1 MMGLG
6 RVRLWVRALF
16 RPGAVE
22 RELSEE
28 LRHHI
33 ELEAEKNLRAG
44 LEASE
49 ARRRALLDFGGE
61 ERFKEQAREARST
74 RPLEDGIMDL
84 RYGMRQLRKHPGFT
98 VVALLSLALGIG
110 ANTAIFSVVNSVL
123 LRPLPFDEPDRILVL
138 EERYDGAS
146 TPSFS
151 PADFLD
157 LKRQVASFEA
167 VVGFRGHAMSFLGSE
182 GPERIRT
189 LSVSP
194 DFFRAFGA
202 RPSLGRFFQDTP
214 EEETAGKMVVLS
226 HPTWN
231 ARFGGDPSVLGR
243 SVSLSGEPHVV
254 VGVAPASF
262 QYPEET
268 EMWVRSYREGIP
280 EPPVD
285 VGDELSTLRDLGF
298 FQVRARLA
306 EGATLETARAELEVF
321 SGRLAEIKEM
331 EGRGYGIDLVPLQEF
346 MTGDVRATLLVLLGA
361 VGLVLLIA
369 CANVAN
375 LLLARAASRASELA
389 VRTAMGATRSRIFR
403 QLLVESLLLGG
414 VAGVAGLG
422 LARWGFGGL
431 LLLLP
436 TDIPRLEGIDLDGSV
451 LLFTLMASLATGIVF
466 GLFPALQASRT
477 DLAGTIKEGGRG
489 TPGGQSNRS
498 RELLVV
504 SEVALSVVLLA
515 GAALMLKSLA
525 QLQREELG
533 FEPEGILTA
542 RMTLPEGRY
551 PDSESL
557 AQFSRDLLREVR
569 NIPGVI
575 SAGMAMGTPFGGG
588 RATLTYDVEGILPEG
603 GDEFE
608 SELQAV
614 SSEYFPTLG
623 VPLLAG
629 RWIEAADEE
638 GVGAP
643 GVALINEALALRH
656 WGSPEG
662 ALGQRVRYL
671 TEEYQEIVGV
681 VGNFRQESYDR
692 APRPEAYVPFLRAPW
707 PLFTVVAKT
716 RGDPATLMAPVRQA
730 VLALDPLQPLSTVR
744 TMETAVWESVG
755 QERFTVQLLG
765 LFAALAMSLA
775 LVGVYGVMSYMV
787 SLRVHEIGVR
797 VALGA
802 ARQQILWLSLRSGV
816 RLAVLGLVLGLAG
829 SLALTQVMRNLLYGV
844 RPWDPVVLS
853 LTGLALAGA
862 VVVAAYLPARK
873 AAGLDPALVLRDE

>member
-1 MMGLG
+1 
-6 RVRLWVRALF
+6 
-16 RPGAVE
+16 
-22 RELSEE
+22 
-28 LRHHI
+28 
-33 ELEAEKNLRAG
+33 
-44 LEASE
+44 
-49 ARRRALLDFGGE
+49 
-61 ERFKEQAREARST
+61 
-74 RPLEDGIMDL
+74 
-84 RYGMRQLRKHPGFT
+84 
-98 VVALLSLALGIG
+98 
-110 ANTAIFSVVNSVL
+110 
-123 LRPLPFDEPDRILVL
+123 
-138 EERYDGAS
+138 
-146 TPSFS
+146 
-151 PADFLD
+151 
-157 LKRQVASFEA
+157 
-167 VVGFRGHAMSFLGSE
+167 
-182 GPERIRT
+182 
-189 LSVSP
+189 
-194 DFFRAFGA
+194 
-202 RPSLGRFFQDTP
+202 
-214 EEETAGKMVVLS
+214 
-226 HPTWN
+226 
-231 ARFGGDPSVLGR
+231 
-243 SVSLSGEPHVV
+243 
-254 VGVAPASF
+254 
-262 QYPEET
+262 
-268 EMWVRSYREGIP
+268 
-280 EPPVD
+280 
-285 VGDELSTLRDLGF
+285 
-298 FQVRARLA
+298 
-306 EGATLETARAELEVF
+306 
-321 SGRLAEIKEM
+321 
-331 EGRGYGIDLVPLQEF
+331 
-346 MTGDVRATLLVLLGA
+346 
-361 VGLVLLIA
+361 
-369 CANVAN
+369 
-375 LLLARAASRASELA
+375 
-389 VRTAMGATRSRIFR
+389 
-403 QLLVESLLLGG
+403 
-414 VAGVAGLG
+414 
-422 LARWGFGGL
+422 
-431 LLLLP
+431 
-436 TDIPRLEGIDLDGSV
+436 
-451 LLFTLMASLATGIVF
+451 
-466 GLFPALQASRT
+466 
-477 DLAGTIKEGGRG
+477 
-489 TPGGQSNRS
+489 
-498 RELLVV
+498 VV

-557 AQFSRDLLREVR
+557 AQFSRDLLREVGD
-569 NIPGVI
+569 IPGVI

-692 APRPEAYVPFLRAPW
+692 APRPEAYVPFLRDPW
-707 PLFTVVAKT
+707 PFFTVVAKT